1 MYHTSCSACHNG
13 TDNVLGIHRQGF
25 QVQRGRSGTQTVQG
39 TLERAIRKITKQPPD
54 VSCSPTSPCAQPTT
68 QVALHA
74 SLAINM
80 HELRPERPVS
90 DVVSSCAHGEA
101 TARNYVDM
109 HDLILNPNGV
119 VLQTLKL
126 CGAGRTDA
134 GVHARGQVILTS

>member
-1 MYHTSCSACHNG
+1 M
-13 TDNVLGIHRQGF
+13 
-25 QVQRGRSGTQTVQG
+25 
-39 TLERAIRKITKQPPD
+39 
-54 VSCSPTSPCAQPTT
+54 
-68 QVALHA
+68 
-74 SLAINM
+74 
-80 HELRPERPVS
+80 S